1 MNKIVQAVYS
11 KHKEINN
18 EAVTADKRNES
29 GSESL
34 MGTMPIPLL
43 IIKTSIPL
51 IISLLVNNL
60 YNLVDSIFV
69 SRVNEDALTGISLA
83 APLQM
88 IMISLGCGLAV
99 GLNAM
104 VSKAMGEKKREE
116 VKKTVSAA
124 IVMAFGAYLIN
135 AVVCLLIAVPYFRW
149 QAGGNEQ
156 IAQYGIAYIR
166 ICMLFSFG
174 QMIQWVFDRLLIAT
188 GKSTL
193 FLATLG
199 TASIVNVI
207 LDPILIFGYFGFPAM
222 GTAGAA
228 IATVTGQLAGG
239 LLGIYLNMNRN
250 KEIPIHF
257 TLHISRKHVVNILKV
272 GIPTAIMQGIMSVMG
287 IFINTILYRFS
298 STVVAIYGILLKVQN
313 IAQIGVQGMNNSLI
327 PIIAYNYGAKKQK
340 RIHETIRCAFIFAV
354 IIMTVVTIILEL
366 IPEQILL
373 LFDASEQML
382 RFGIPAVRIMSLSF
396 FVSCVGIIFAAM
408 FQGFGNG
415 KYSMYLAFKLQVIL
429 LIPILLVGAYTNNL
443 TVIWFGFV
451 IAEALSIPFGLLLFK
466 KIKRTIFV
474 TVK

>member
-1 MNKIVQAVYS
+1 M
-11 KHKEINN
+11 EN
-18 EAVTADKRNES
+18 EN
-29 GSESL
+29 L
-34 MGTMPIPLL
+34 MGAMPVPKL
-43 IIKTSIPL
+43 IIKTSVPL

-69 SRVNEDALTGISLA
+69 AHVSEDALTGISLA

-88 IMISLGCGLAV
+88 IMIALGCGLAV

-104 VSKAMGEKKREE
+104 VSRSLGEKRYDE
-116 VKKTVSAA
+116 VKKTTSAA

-135 AVVCLLIAVPYFRW
+135 VIVCLLIVVPYFEW
-149 QAGGNEQ
+149 QAGDNET
-156 IAQYGIAYIR
+156 IARYGISYIR

-228 IATVTGQLAGG
+228 LATVTGQLAGG
-239 LLGIYLNMNRN
+239 LLGIYLNIRKNR
-250 KEIPIHF
+250 EIPIHF
-257 TLHISRKHVVNILKV
+257 TLHISPKYVAGILRV
-272 GIPTAIMQGIMSVMG
+272 GIPTAIVQGIMSVMG

-298 STVVAIYGILLKVQN
+298 STAVAIYGILLKVQN
-313 IAQIGVQGMNNSLI
+313 LSQIGVQGMNNGLI
-327 PIIAYNYGAKKQK
+327 PIIAYNYGAKKKK
-340 RIHETIRCAFIFAV
+340 RIQETIKCAFIYAA
-354 IIMTVVTIILEL
+354 IMMTVILIVLEL
-366 IPEQILL
+366 IPDKILL

-382 RFGIPAVRIMSLSF
+382 QLGVPAVRIMSVSF
-396 FVSCVGIIFAAM
+396 FVSSAGIIFAAI

-415 KYSMYLAFKLQVIL
+415 NYSMYLAFARQVIL
-429 LIPILLVGAYTNNL
+429 LIPILLAGALLGNL
-443 TVIWFGFV
+443 AVIWSGFAA
-451 IAEALSIPFGLLLFK
+451 AEVLSIPLGMLLYG
-466 KIKRTIFV
+466 KIKRNMIDPM
-474 TVK
+474 KNKD

>member
-1 MNKIVQAVYS
+1 M
-11 KHKEINN
+11 EN
-18 EAVTADKRNES
+18 EN
-29 GSESL
+29 L
-34 MGTMPIPLL
+34 MGAMPVPKL
-43 IIKTSIPL
+43 IIKTSVPL

-69 SRVNEDALTGISLA
+69 AHVSEDALTGISLA

-88 IMISLGCGLAV
+88 IMIALGCGLAV

-104 VSKAMGEKKREE
+104 VSRSLGEKRYDE
-116 VKKTVSAA
+116 VKKTTSAA

-135 AVVCLLIAVPYFRW
+135 VIVCLLIAVPYFEW
-149 QAGGNEQ
+149 QAGDNET
-156 IAQYGIAYIR
+156 IARYGISYIR

-228 IATVTGQLAGG
+228 LATVTGQLAGG
-239 LLGIYLNMNRN
+239 LLGIYLNIRKNR
-250 KEIPIHF
+250 EIPIHF
-257 TLHISRKHVVNILKV
+257 TLHISPKYVAGILRV
-272 GIPTAIMQGIMSVMG
+272 GIPTAIVQGIMSVMG

-298 STVVAIYGILLKVQN
+298 STAVAIYGILLKVQN
-313 IAQIGVQGMNNSLI
+313 LSQIGVQGMNNGLI
-327 PIIAYNYGAKKQK
+327 PIIAYNYGAKKKK
-340 RIHETIRCAFIFAV
+340 RIQETIKCAFIYAA
-354 IIMTVVTIILEL
+354 IMMTVILIVLEL
-366 IPEQILL
+366 IPDKILL

-382 RFGIPAVRIMSLSF
+382 QLGVPAVRIMSVSF
-396 FVSCVGIIFAAM
+396 FVSSAGIIFAAI

-415 KYSMYLAFKLQVIL
+415 NYSMYLAFARQVIL
-429 LIPILLVGAYTNNL
+429 LIPILLAGALLGNL
-443 TVIWFGFV
+443 AVIWSGFTA
-451 IAEALSIPFGLLLFK
+451 AEVLSIPLGMLLYG
-466 KIKRTIFV
+466 KIKRNMIDPM
-474 TVK
+474 KNKD

>member
-1 MNKIVQAVYS
+1 M
-11 KHKEINN
+11 
-18 EAVTADKRNES
+18 DNES
-29 GSESL
+29 I
-34 MGTMPIPLL
+34 MGTIPIPRL

-69 SRVNEDALTGISLA
+69 ARVSEEALTGISLA

-88 IMISLGCGLAV
+88 IMIALGCGLAV

-104 VSKAMGEKKREE
+104 VSRSMGEKKREE
-116 VKKTVSAA
+116 VKKTTSAA

-135 AVVCLLIAVPYFRW
+135 VIVCLLVVKSYFAW
-149 QAGGNEQ
+149 QAGGNEA
-156 IAQYGIAYIR
+156 IARYGTSYIQ

-199 TASIVNVI
+199 TASVVNVI

-239 LLGIYLNMNRN
+239 LLGIYLNIKRN
-250 KEIPIHF
+250 QEIPIHF
-257 TLHISRKHVVNILKV
+257 TLHIQKRHVVNILKV

-287 IFINTILYRFS
+287 IFINTILYQFS
-298 STVVAIYGILLKVQN
+298 STAVAIYGILLRCQN
-313 IAQIGVQGMNNSLI
+313 LAQIGVQGMNNGLI
-327 PIIAYNYGAKKQK
+327 PIIAYNYGAKKEK
-340 RIHETIRCAFIFAV
+340 RVHETIRYAFIYAV
-354 IIMTVVTIILEL
+354 IIMTVILIALEL
-366 IPEQILL
+366 IPDRILM
-373 LFDASEQML
+373 LFDASDQMQKL
-382 RFGIPAVRIMSLSF
+382 GVPAVRIMSVSF
-396 FVSCVGIIFAAM
+396 FVSSIGIIFAAI

-415 KYSMYLAFKLQVIL
+415 NYSMYLAFMRQVIL
-429 LIPILLVGAYTNNL
+429 LIPILLIGAFMGNITI
-443 TVIWFGFV
+443 IWYGFV
-451 IAEALSIPFGLLLFK
+451 IAEALSIPYGIWLYR
-466 KIKRTIFV
+466 KIKKSTI
-474 TVK
+474 TPMSAPLAEAL

>member
-1 MNKIVQAVYS
+1 M
-11 KHKEINN
+11 NN
-18 EAVTADKRNES
+18 ES
-29 GSESL
+29 I
-34 MGTMPIPLL
+34 MGTIPVPRL

-69 SRVNEDALTGISLA
+69 ARVSEEALTGISLA

-88 IMISLGCGLAV
+88 IMIALGCGLAV

-116 VKKTVSAA
+116 VKKTTSAA

-135 AVVCLLIAVPYFRW
+135 VIVCLLVVKPYFAW
-149 QAGGNEQ
+149 QAGGNEA
-156 IAQYGIAYIR
+156 IARYGTSYIQ

-207 LDPILIFGYFGFPAM
+207 LDPILIFGYFGLPAM

-239 LLGIYLNMNRN
+239 LLGIYLNIKRN
-250 KEIPIHF
+250 QEIPIHF
-257 TLHISRKHVVNILKV
+257 TLRIQKRHVLNILKV

-287 IFINTILYRFS
+287 IFINTILYQFS
-298 STVVAIYGILLKVQN
+298 STAVAIYGILLKVQN
-313 IAQIGVQGMNNSLI
+313 LAQIGVQGMNNGLI
-327 PIIAYNYGAKKQK
+327 PIIAYNYGAKKEK
-340 RIHETIRCAFIFAV
+340 RIHETIRCAFIYAV
-354 IIMTVVTIILEL
+354 IMMTVILIVLEF
-366 IPEQILL
+366 IPDRILM
-373 LFDASEQML
+373 LFDASDQML
-382 RFGIPAVRIMSLSF
+382 KIGIPAVRIMSVSF
-396 FVSCVGIIFAAM
+396 FVSSIGIIFAAI

-415 KYSMYLAFKLQVIL
+415 NYSMYLAFMRQVIL
-429 LIPILLVGAYTNNL
+429 LIPILLTGAFMGNITI
-443 TVIWFGFV
+443 IWYGFV
-451 IAEALSIPFGLLLFK
+451 IAEALSIPYGIWLYR
-466 KIKRTIFV
+466 KIRKSTITPMSEHLPEV
-474 TVK
+474 AEA

>member
-1 MNKIVQAVYS
+1 MK
-11 KHKEINN
+11 
-18 EAVTADKRNES
+18 
-29 GSESL
+29 SESI
-34 MGTMPIPLL
+34 MGTMPIPRL

-69 SRVNEDALTGISLA
+69 SRVSEDALTGISLA

-88 IMISLGCGLAV
+88 IMIALGCGLAV

-104 VSKAMGEKKREE
+104 VSKAMGENNREE
-116 VKKTVSAA
+116 VKKATSAA

-135 AVVCLLIAVPYFRW
+135 VIVCLLVVRPYFVW
-149 QAGGNEQ
+149 QAGGNEA
-156 IAQYGIAYIR
+156 IAQYGISYIQ
-166 ICMLFSFG
+166 ICMLCSFG

-207 LDPILIFGYFGFPAM
+207 LDPILIFGYFGLPAM

-239 LLGIYLNMNRN
+239 LLGIYLNIKRN
-250 KEIPIHF
+250 QEIPVYF
-257 TLHISRKHVVNILKV
+257 TLHIDKRHVMNILKV

-287 IFINTILYRFS
+287 IFINTILYQFS
-298 STVVAIYGILLKVQN
+298 STAVAIYGILLKVQN
-313 IAQIGVQGMNNSLI
+313 LAQIGVQGINNGLI
-327 PIIAYNYGAKKQK
+327 PIIAYNYGAKKEE
-340 RIHETIRCAFIFAV
+340 RIHETIRCAFLYAV
-354 IIMTVVTIILEL
+354 MMMTVILIVLEL
-366 IPEQILL
+366 IPDKILM

-382 RFGIPAVRIMSLSF
+382 ALGVPAVRIMSVSF
-396 FVSCVGIIFAAM
+396 FVSSVGIIFAAI

-415 KYSMYLAFKLQVIL
+415 TYSMYLAFMRQVIL
-429 LIPILLVGAYTNNL
+429 LIPILLMGAFMGNV
-443 TVIWFGFV
+443 TVIWLGFV
-451 IAEALSIPFGLLLFK
+451 IAEVLSIPYGIWLYRNVKQNTIKVISK
-466 KIKRTIFV
+466 KLAEAV
-474 TVK
+474 

>member
-1 MNKIVQAVYS
+1 M
-11 KHKEINN
+11 NN
-18 EAVTADKRNES
+18 ES
-29 GSESL
+29 I
-34 MGTMPIPLL
+34 MGTIPVPRL

-69 SRVNEDALTGISLA
+69 ARVSEDALTGISLA

-88 IMISLGCGLAV
+88 IMIALGCGLAV

-116 VKKTVSAA
+116 VKKTTSAA

-135 AVVCLLIAVPYFRW
+135 VIVCLLVVKPYFAW
-149 QAGGNEQ
+149 QAGGNEA
-156 IAQYGIAYIR
+156 IARYGTSYIQ

-207 LDPILIFGYFGFPAM
+207 LDPILIFGYFGLPAM

-239 LLGIYLNMNRN
+239 LLGIYLNIKRN
-250 KEIPIHF
+250 QEIPIHF
-257 TLHISRKHVVNILKV
+257 TLHIQKRHVLNILKV

-287 IFINTILYRFS
+287 IFINTILYQFS
-298 STVVAIYGILLKVQN
+298 STAVAIYGILLKVQN
-313 IAQIGVQGMNNSLI
+313 LAQIGVQGMNNGLI
-327 PIIAYNYGAKKQK
+327 PIIAYNYGAKKEK
-340 RIHETIRCAFIFAV
+340 RIHETIRCAFIYAV
-354 IIMTVVTIILEL
+354 IMMTVILIVLEF
-366 IPEQILL
+366 IPDRILM
-373 LFDASEQML
+373 LFDASDQML
-382 RFGIPAVRIMSLSF
+382 KIGIPAVRIMSVSF
-396 FVSCVGIIFAAM
+396 FVSSIGIIFAAI

-415 KYSMYLAFKLQVIL
+415 NYSMYLAFMRQVIL
-429 LIPILLVGAYTNNL
+429 LIPILLTGAFMGNITI
-443 TVIWFGFV
+443 IWYGFV
-451 IAEALSIPFGLLLFK
+451 IAEALSIPYGIWLYR
-466 KIKRTIFV
+466 KIKKSTITPMSEHLPEV
-474 TVK
+474 AEA

>member
-1 MNKIVQAVYS
+1 MV
-11 KHKEINN
+11 
-18 EAVTADKRNES
+18 NES
-29 GSESL
+29 I
-34 MGTMPIPLL
+34 MGTIPVPRL

-69 SRVNEDALTGISLA
+69 ARVSEDALTGISLA

-88 IMISLGCGLAV
+88 IMIALGCGLAV

-116 VKKTVSAA
+116 VKKTTSAA
-124 IVMAFGAYLIN
+124 IVMAFGAYLIH
-135 AVVCLLIAVPYFRW
+135 VIVCLLVVNPYFAW
-149 QAGGNEQ
+149 QAGGNEA
-156 IAQYGIAYIR
+156 IARYGTSYIQ

-207 LDPILIFGYFGFPAM
+207 LDPILIFGYFGLPAM

-239 LLGIYLNMNRN
+239 LLGIYLNIKRN
-250 KEIPIHF
+250 QEIPIHF
-257 TLHISRKHVVNILKV
+257 TLHIQKRYVVNILKV

-287 IFINTILYRFS
+287 IFINTILYQFS
-298 STVVAIYGILLKVQN
+298 STAVAIYGILLKVQN
-313 IAQIGVQGMNNSLI
+313 LAQIGVQGMNNGLI
-327 PIIAYNYGAKKQK
+327 PIIAYNYGAKKEK
-340 RIHETIRCAFIFAV
+340 RIHETIRCAFIYAV
-354 IIMTVVTIILEL
+354 IIMTVILIVLEF
-366 IPEQILL
+366 IPDRILM
-373 LFDASEQML
+373 LFDASDQML
-382 RFGIPAVRIMSLSF
+382 KLGIPAVRIMSVSF
-396 FVSCVGIIFAAM
+396 FVSSIGIIFAAI

-415 KYSMYLAFKLQVIL
+415 NFSMYLAFMRQVIL
-429 LIPILLVGAYTNNL
+429 LIPILLVGAFMENI
-443 TVIWFGFV
+443 TVIWYGFV
-451 IAEALSIPFGLLLFK
+451 IAEALSIPYGIWLYR
-466 KIKRTIFV
+466 KIKRSTITPMSEHLSEV
-474 TVK
+474 AEAL